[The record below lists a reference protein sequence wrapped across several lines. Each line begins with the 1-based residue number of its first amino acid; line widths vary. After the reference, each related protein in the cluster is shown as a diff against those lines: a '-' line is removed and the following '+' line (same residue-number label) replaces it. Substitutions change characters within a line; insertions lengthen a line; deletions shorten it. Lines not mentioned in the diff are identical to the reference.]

1 MSYTFKK
8 KPLFINGKVVYEYIL
23 SEEAM
28 PLYLGGSFFKPIK
41 IDDVEEFTNTILSSN
56 DATHITL
63 NNLKQ
68 TDFDKVIKSL
78 NNKIEVLEYCDL
90 RKHDQVLDLKV
101 LKLCKKLKKVD
112 IQYSDKTIKLWNM
125 KFNHKLDEVELKGIK
140 KILNQKGLE
149 RASVSKLVIKRRTHL
164 TNDTKELLIKDF
176 SLFETMP
183 NLKVLDLFI
192 KKKKNKKDDLYALSK
207 LKNIK
212 EIHLPK
218 NYFFFNQYAWLSSK
232 LTNVKGIG
240 CIYKI
245 EYDHA
250 NEMDSYIING
260 SRMCWYIKENEK
272 VKLNRYLKEFDKLV
286 ESYKNQIEP
295 PLR

>member
-1 MSYTFKK
+1 MNFTFKK

-28 PLYLGGSFFKPIK
+28 PLYYGGGFFKTIQ
-41 IDDVEEFTNTILSSN
+41 INDVDECINIVLSSD

-63 NNLKQ
+63 NNLNQ
-68 TDFDKVIKSL
+68 NDFDKVIKSL
-78 NNKIEVLEYCDL
+78 NNKIEELEYCDL

-140 KILNQKGLE
+140 RILNQKGLE

-164 TNDTKELLIKDF
+164 TNDTKELTIKDF
-176 SLFETMP
+176 NVFATMP
-183 NLKVLDLFI
+183 NLKVLDLFV
-192 KKKKNKKDDLYALSK
+192 KKKKNKKEDLLALAK
-207 LKNIK
+207 LTNIK

-218 NYFFFNQYAWLSSK
+218 NYLFFNQYAWLSSK
-232 LTNVKGIG
+232 LNNVKGIG
-240 CIYKI
+240 CIYKM

-250 NEMDSYIING
+250 NEMDGYIING
-260 SRMCWYIKENEK
+260 SRMCWYIKENEQA
-272 VKLNRYLKEFDKLV
+272 KLNKYLRKFNKLV
-286 ESYKNQIEP
+286 ESYKNQKEP

>member
-1 MSYTFKK
+1 MNFTFKK
-8 KPLFINGKVVYEYIL
+8 KPLFINGKVAYEYIL

-28 PLYLGGSFFKPIK
+28 PLYYGGGFFKTIQ
-41 IDDVEEFTNTILSSN
+41 INDVDEFINVVLSSD

-63 NNLKQ
+63 NNLNQ
-68 TDFDKVIKSL
+68 NDFDKVIKSL
-78 NNKIEVLEYCDL
+78 NNKIEELEYCDL
-90 RKHDQVLDLKV
+90 KNHNQVLDLKV

-140 KILNQKGLE
+140 RILNQKGLE

-176 SLFETMP
+176 NVFATMP
-183 NLKVLDLFI
+183 NLKVLDLFV
-192 KKKKNKKDDLYALSK
+192 KKKKNKKEDLLALAK
-207 LKNIK
+207 LTNIK

-232 LTNVKGIG
+232 LNNVKGIG
-240 CIYKI
+240 CIYKM

-250 NEMDSYIING
+250 NEMDGYIING
-260 SRMCWYIKENEK
+260 SRMCWYIRENEQA
-272 VKLNRYLKEFDKLV
+272 KLNKYLRKFNKLV
-286 ESYKNQIEP
+286 ENYKNQKEP